1 MHGFVACSLSCGSC
15 LAQPFPMNGSV
26 TGRGAAVNINMQY
39 HFKPSDYLCIVILE
53 LWPGPGF
60 WIPDTMCHDSANIL
74 MVCKPGLQ
82 RTGHCPI

>member
-1 MHGFVACSLSCGSC
+1 MGPA

-26 TGRGAAVNINMQY
+26 TGRGAVNINMQY
-39 HFKPSDYLCIVILE
+39 HFKAQPLFRHCNFGALMV
-53 LWPGPGF
+53 GAGV